1 MEVVELR
8 EEERNAEVVEGA
20 AKRPHTTM
28 QTTKTMDRTEREVV
42 VAGEAEAANPE
53 EGVEDTMPAMTHQTE
68 RRNGIQLKNRKWKIV
83 LREKSRRMSPPNNI
97 LARLPRKAK
106 MLPSE

>member
-1 MEVVELR
+1 MELR
-8 EEERNAEVVEGA
+8 GEGRNAEVVGGA

-42 VAGEAEAANPE
+42 VEAEAEAANPE

-83 LREKSRRMSPPNNI
+83 LREKSRKMSPPHEM
-97 LARLPRKAK
+97 LTRLPRKAK